1 MKFFMLLFLALTLT
15 GAAQVKRPV
24 PAVPVVPVKVQPTDN
39 TIETPVNMV
48 TVYAR
53 HALVKRT
60 AELTLPAGEHHL
72 VLGLLP
78 ANVRRETIQAGGR
91 GAFSLRD
98 INVVDVLREK
108 SGTERGQALIDAL
121 EQMGASLQDLQDQ
134 LERLEQEK
142 EYLEKA
148 AEKFLE
154 KREKGGE
161 AVELGPENWL
171 KITRELRQKRAEMD
185 RERRDTERRKTK
197 LEMEKAKTEQELSD
211 LQGKQQEKFP
221 RLELTIDVK
230 AAGRIE
236 LELTYLVEGAG
247 WGPQYE
253 LQVAGKERTMTV
265 IYQAQVWQNTGE
277 DWRSVRLSL
286 STANPDLTSK
296 HPDLRP
302 WPVNILPPPPPA
314 PTVMAEANQPG
325 AEGMQQNYQEIVVRA
340 NMANTYQVD
349 GSSMADRRSQP
360 PPLPEMELTQADVS
374 SGTTAELYEIDGR
387 STIVSDNQVHKVGI
401 MTRSLAL
408 HFRYS
413 TVPKL
418 SAKAYLKAKAVN
430 TTPYTL
436 LPGQASVFLDQSFVT
451 TTALGRIARDESFWT
466 FLGADDDIQVEY
478 KLLNKTVGDK
488 GFLSKKNTLTFESLI
503 TITNRKQT
511 AEEIVVWDQIPLSGD
526 DDVKVTLQ
534 KPKYKED
541 SDQLKMTKAN
551 YLEWLYQLQP
561 NEKTE
566 IPLSFTI
573 EYPLGKEITIK

>member
-1 MKFFMLLFLALTLT
+1 MKFFMLLFLAITLT
-15 GAAQVKRPV
+15 GAAQVKHP
-24 PAVPVVPVKVQPTDN
+24 VPVVPAKIQAADN
-39 TIETPVNMV
+39 TIETRVNMV

-108 SGTERGQALIDAL
+108 SGDERGQALIAAL
-121 EQMGASLQDLQDQ
+121 EQMSASLQDLQDQ

-185 RERRDTERRKTK
+185 QERRTTERRKAK
-197 LEMEKAKTEQELSD
+197 LELEKAKTEQELSD
-211 LQGKQQEKFP
+211 LQGEQQEKFP

-236 LELTYLVEGAG
+236 LDLTYLVEGAG

-253 LQVAGKERTMTV
+253 LRVAGKERTMTV
-265 IYQAQVWQNTGE
+265 IYQAKVWQNTGE
-277 DWRSVRLSL
+277 DWRNVRLSL

-302 WPVNILPPPPPA
+302 WPVNILPPPAPP
-314 PTVMAEANQPG
+314 VMAKASQPG

-340 NMANTYQVD
+340 NMTNTYQVD
-349 GSSMADRRSQP
+349 GSSMADRRSQT
-360 PPLPEMELTQADVS
+360 PPLPEMELAAAGVS
-374 SGTTAELYEIDGR
+374 SGTTAELYQIDGR
-387 STIVSDNQVHKVGI
+387 STIASDNQVHKVGI
-401 MTRSLAL
+401 MTRTLPL
-408 HFRYS
+408 NFRYS

-451 TTALGRIARDESFWT
+451 TTTLGRIARDESFWT

-478 KLLNKTVGDK
+478 KLLNKTLGDK
-488 GFLSKKNTLTFESLI
+488 GFLSKKNTLTFESLT

-526 DDVKVTLQ
+526 EDVRVTLQ

-541 SDQLKMTKAN
+541 SDQLKMTQAN

>member
-1 MKFFMLLFLALTLT
+1 MKFFMLLFLALSLT
-15 GAAQVKRPV
+15 GAPQAKP
-24 PAVPVVPVKVQPTDN
+24 PAPVVPAKAQPGDN
-39 TIETPVNMV
+39 AIATRVSAV
-48 TVYAR
+48 TVFAR

-72 VLGLLP
+72 LLGLLP
-78 ANVRRETIQAGGR
+78 ANVRRETIQAGGH

-98 INVVDVLREK
+98 INIVDVPREK
-108 SGTERGQALIDAL
+108 SGADRIGAMIAAI
-121 EQMGASLQDLQDQ
+121 EQKSSSIQDLQDQ
-134 LERLEQEK
+134 LERLEAEK
-142 EYLEKA
+142 DYLERVA
-148 AEKFLE
+148 GKFLE
-154 KREKGGE
+154 KRDKDGA
-161 AVELGPENWL
+161 AVEIGPENWL
-171 KITRELRQKRAEMD
+171 KVTRELGQKRAEMD
-185 RERRDTERRKTK
+185 QERRDAERRKTK
-197 LEMEKAKTEQELSD
+197 LELEKAGIEQELSD
-211 LQGKQQEKFP
+211 IQGEQQEKFP
-221 RLELTIDVK
+221 RLELTVDVK
-230 AAGRIE
+230 SAGRIE

-265 IYQAQVWQNTGE
+265 IYQAKVWQNTGE
-277 DWRSVRLSL
+277 DWRDVRLSL

-296 HPDLRP
+296 HPDLSP
-302 WPVNILPPPPPA
+302 WPVNIVTPA
-314 PTVMAEANQPG
+314 PPVMDRADQPVRM
-325 AEGMQQNYQEIVVRA
+325 EMQQNMIAVSR
-340 NMANTYQVD
+340 
-349 GSSMADRRSQP
+349 SSEVINVSSQP
-360 PPLPEMELTQADVS
+360 PPLPEMELAQADVT

-387 STIVSDNQVHKVGI
+387 NTVASDNQVHKVGI
-401 MTRSLAL
+401 MTRTLPL
-408 HFRYS
+408 YFRYS

-488 GFLSKKNTLTFESLI
+488 GFLSKKNTLTFESLT
-503 TITNRKQT
+503 TITNRKRT
-511 AEEIVVWDQIPLSGD
+511 AEEIVVWDQIPLSGNE
-526 DDVKVTLQ
+526 DVKVTLL

-561 NEKTE
+561 GAKTE
-566 IPLSFTI
+566 IPLAFTI
-573 EYPLGKEITIK
+573 EYPLGKEITVK